1 MNLETPLWGLPLP
14 EIWFTAVFFV
24 LAMFLFLDGFD
35 FGVGA
40 IYATRKN
47 EEEKETLLAAIG
59 PFWDGNEVWLVVFG
73 GSLFAVF
80 PGAYAGILSR
90 NYLLVF
96 GVLAALIL
104 RGLAPE
110 FREQRSDPVWR
121 NLWDKVFV
129 TGSAGTPFLLGAF
142 LANWV
147 LPQPDFLAGTLT
159 GLTLLLLT
167 VVEGAAFLTIK
178 TRDDLQREMLGYMRR
193 AAPAYA
199 AVFLVLIIYLSLTTD
214 AGVVGVG
221 GLAAT
226 GTILL
231 LSLTVYAAAG
241 RPHPYAA
248 FVSSAAMTFTFVG
261 VFAYLM
267 YPHIDPA
274 AGLLVRDAAVSTL
287 PLNLMTIAS
296 AFLLPVVLLYF
307 AVLYSVFSGPAGQ
320 GY

>member
-14 EIWFTAVFFV
+14 EIWFIAVFFV

-40 IYATRKN
+40 LYATRKN

-80 PGAYAGILSR
+80 PSVYAGLLSR

-110 FREQRSDPVWR
+110 FREQRSDPAWR
-121 NLWDKVFV
+121 NLWDTVFV
-129 TGSAGTPFLLGAF
+129 MGSVGTPFLLGAF

-147 LPQPDFLAGTLT
+147 LGQPEFIASAFT
-159 GLTLLLLT
+159 GLALVLLT
-167 VVEGAAFLTIK
+167 FVEGAAFLAIK
-178 TRDDLQREMLGYMRR
+178 TREVLRREALGYARR

-199 AVFLVLIIYLSLTTD
+199 AVFLVLIAYLSLATD
-214 AGVVGVG
+214 TGALGVG
-221 GLAAT
+221 GLAVT
-226 GTILL
+226 GTTLI
-231 LSLTVYAAAG
+231 LSLAVYTSAD
-241 RPHPYAA
+241 RQHPYAA
-248 FVSSAAMTFTFVG
+248 FVSASAMAFVLVG
-261 VFAYLM
+261 FFAYLM
-267 YPHIDPA
+267 YPYIDPA
-274 AGLLVRDAAVSTL
+274 AGLLVRDAVVSTL
-287 PLNLMTIAS
+287 PLNLMTLAS
-296 AFLLPVVLLYF
+296 TFLLPVVLLYF
-307 AVLYSVFSGPAGQ
+307 AVLYSVFSGPAGR